1 MKASPY
7 PNDEY
12 TVGWISAL
20 NEELMVAMAM
30 LDEEHG
36 RPQSTLRDDTNACH
50 LGKIGEH
57 NVAMACL
64 SGGQMGTGP
73 AAIVAENM
81 RRTFKNIRFA
91 FLLSYWTYTGIVQYD
106 YGKLK
111 NNGHVQRKDWFCAP
125 PRKILAA
132 VDLLK
137 AYHARPKKPVNNMM
151 SIVEELGEEYAYP
164 EEDVALDLLYQ
175 ADYEHGPEAEACD
188 FCDRKAL
195 IPRNTRKL
203 QYRPYVHYGIIASG
217 NMVIKS
223 GIERDKIDQ
232 RYENSMF
239 CFEMEAA
246 VLMNKFP
253 CLVIRG
259 ISDYSDSHKN
269 DQWRKRAIAV
279 ASAYAKEL
287 LLLIEPSD
295 VELLT
300 PIVAR
305 VLDTVSQNIRKID
318 ESTASNTTL
327 LKKAAEETR
336 LRRQQDLQMRCERWL
351 KPPYVR
357 ETQQDQ
363 IRKRLLGT
371 YEIWSN
377 PIFSRWKAAPL
388 ISAPDRLM
396 CIHGP
401 PGCGKSILASSIVD
415 CMWNDNVS
423 ALFFAF
429 SGMHASQLKSSGL
442 IRSLLWQLV
451 EIAPEEQA
459 ISILH
464 DLMLRGQPTTSDRWI
479 AFDTI
484 AALVSKPVY

>member
-12 TVGWISAL
+12 TVRWISAL

-36 RPQSTLRDDTNACH
+36 RPQSTPRDDTNAYH

-64 SGGQMGTGP
+64 SGAQLDTGP

-91 FLLSYWTYTGIVQYD
+91 FLVGIGGGVPNKKKDIRLGDVVASYPTGPTPE
-106 YGKLK
+106 L
-111 NNGHVQRKDWFCAP
+111 KDWFCAP

-137 AYHARPKKPVNNMM
+137 AYHARPKKPVNNML

-232 RYENSMF
+232 RYENSIF

-305 VLDTVSQNIRKID
+305 VLDTG
-318 ESTASNTTL
+318 
-327 LKKAAEETR
+327 
-336 LRRQQDLQMRCERWL
+336 MR
-351 KPPYVR
+351 
-357 ETQQDQ
+357 
-363 IRKRLLGT
+363 
-371 YEIWSN
+371 
-377 PIFSRWKAAPL
+377 
-388 ISAPDRLM
+388 
-396 CIHGP
+396 
-401 PGCGKSILASSIVD
+401 
-415 CMWNDNVS
+415 
-423 ALFFAF
+423 
-429 SGMHASQLKSSGL
+429 
-442 IRSLLWQLV
+442 
-451 EIAPEEQA
+451 
-459 ISILH
+459 LH
-464 DLMLRGQPTTSDRWI
+464 D
-479 AFDTI
+479 
-484 AALVSKPVY
+484 